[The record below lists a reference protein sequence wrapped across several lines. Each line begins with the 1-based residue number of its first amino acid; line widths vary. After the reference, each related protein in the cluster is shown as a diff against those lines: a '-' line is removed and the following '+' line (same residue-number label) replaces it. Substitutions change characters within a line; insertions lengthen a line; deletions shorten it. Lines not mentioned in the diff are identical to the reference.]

1 MKKTLLAIL
10 ATVAMVACS
19 NDEIVREAAPE
30 AIGFD
35 NAFINIDFID
45 SARQWL
51 RRLHLGKYTLNQ
63 LKLIHD

>member
-1 MKKTLLAIL
+1 MKKIF
-10 ATVAMVACS
+10 VAMLALAAATACS
-19 NDEIVREAAPE
+19 NDELVSVNQE